1 MITES
6 TGIVFL
12 GPPEYYAN
20 KNLKIRNKF
29 TGTGRPYSTAEPPP
43 VFWVLKRTTVQ
54 RAMSSSEGNNT
65 PSPSS
70 VASSSQQPPALPSSS
85 SSSQLQ
91 LATGKNAVKRESP
104 QLKVENLARA
114 SFCSTPKPLAP
125 PTSISEW
132 QLLAV
137 LQRANLVQYY
147 DMFIS
152 QGGDDINQIMQC
164 DEGEF
169 LEIMSLVGM
178 LSKPLHVR
186 RLQRAL
192 TEFSKDQTSFNLAA
206 IQHIGPPPVSPYAL
220 SGPDMSFLMP
230 GFAATLSNLSSTS
243 PGLPSTSTETT
254 SPQNGNATHNS
265 VPLAIELSAAVLG
278 TMATSVTISSGGNTG
293 ATDFGTTSTVPGGT
307 ANVVRGEFLPAF
319 GQGPVTGEEKERSS
333 SPVSVG
339 GDFVSL
345 GDYDPSTALCDSP
358 VLSDAQIRRLSSCAM
373 AICQKIPRLPPKL
386 VQNKKRVSKEVLD
399 LLSASA
405 DTPNRLAE
413 YRKYSAI
420 YGRFDAK
427 RKPDKGLSFHE
438 VSVNEAAAQLCLIMP
453 SLLTRRDELFPLARQ
468 VVKDAGYHYAK
479 ASRKRGFDVVD
490 SHSPQS
496 SPTQSPCPGDDND
509 PETDNVF
516 STTKQS
522 EEKRKKSDSV

>member
-1 MITES
+1 
-6 TGIVFL
+6 
-12 GPPEYYAN
+12 
-20 KNLKIRNKF
+20 
-29 TGTGRPYSTAEPPP
+29 
-43 VFWVLKRTTVQ
+43 
-54 RAMSSSEGNNT
+54 MSSSDGNNT

-91 LATGKNAVKRESP
+91 LTTTKNTVKRESP
-104 QLKVENLARA
+104 QLKVENPLRA
-114 SFCSTPKPLAP
+114 SFYSTPKPLAP

-206 IQHIGPPPVSPYAL
+206 IQQIGPPPVSPYAL

-243 PGLPSTSTETT
+243 PGLASTSTETT

-278 TMATSVTISSGGNTG
+278 TMATSVTISSGGGVGGGSGGNAG
-293 ATDFGTTSTVPGGT
+293 SSTDFSCTGTVPGGT

-319 GQGPVTGEEKERSS
+319 GPGPVAGEEKERSS

-496 SPTQSPCPGDDND
+496 SPTQSPCPGEDND
-509 PETDNVF
+509 AEADVF
-516 STTKQS
+516 STAKQS
-522 EEKRKKSDSV
+522 EEKRKKSESAQEKGTYLERWASSMLASQQSASNSPSGTQ

>member
-1 MITES
+1 
-6 TGIVFL
+6 
-12 GPPEYYAN
+12 
-20 KNLKIRNKF
+20 
-29 TGTGRPYSTAEPPP
+29 
-43 VFWVLKRTTVQ
+43 
-54 RAMSSSEGNNT
+54 MSSSEGNNT

-91 LATGKNAVKRESP
+91 LATGKTTVKRESP

-114 SFCSTPKPLAP
+114 STPKPLAP

-230 GFAATLSNLSSTS
+230 G
-243 PGLPSTSTETT
+243 
-254 SPQNGNATHNS
+254 
-265 VPLAIELSAAVLG
+265 
-278 TMATSVTISSGGNTG
+278 
-293 ATDFGTTSTVPGGT
+293 
-307 ANVVRGEFLPAF
+307 
-319 GQGPVTGEEKERSS
+319 
-333 SPVSVG
+333 
-339 GDFVSL
+339 
-345 GDYDPSTALCDSP
+345 TALCDSP

-386 VQNKKRVSKEVLD
+386 VQNKKRVSKNLHALKERFYFPGRQPFFREVLD

-427 RKPDKGLSFHE
+427 RKPDK
-438 VSVNEAAAQLCLIMP
+438 VSVTIDM
-453 SLLTRRDELFPLARQ
+453 
-468 VVKDAGYHYAK
+468 
-479 ASRKRGFDVVD
+479 
-490 SHSPQS
+490 
-496 SPTQSPCPGDDND
+496 
-509 PETDNVF
+509 
-516 STTKQS
+516 
-522 EEKRKKSDSV
+522 

>member
-1 MITES
+1 
-6 TGIVFL
+6 
-12 GPPEYYAN
+12 
-20 KNLKIRNKF
+20 
-29 TGTGRPYSTAEPPP
+29 
-43 VFWVLKRTTVQ
+43 
-54 RAMSSSEGNNT
+54 MSSSFSLSAIARLLNSIRLLPYNNT
-65 PSPSS
+65 HTTQSLLTFR
-70 VASSSQQPPALPSSS
+70 QNRL
-85 SSSQLQ
+85 LQ
-91 LATGKNAVKRESP
+91 SCFFHLICLTTSLSTADYR
-104 QLKVENLARA
+104 NLDFIGV
-114 SFCSTPKPLAP
+114 SLLSNPFSTPKTLTP

-192 TEFSKDQTSFNLAA
+192 TEFSKDQTTFNLAA

-220 SGPDMSFLMP
+220 GGPDMSFLMP
-230 GFAATLSNLSSTS
+230 GCLKMNLKTIAS
-243 PGLPSTSTETT
+243 
-254 SPQNGNATHNS
+254 
-265 VPLAIELSAAVLG
+265 
-278 TMATSVTISSGGNTG
+278 ATSVLEALPSHQQHLEEPQTWFAANFYRPSGKDRLTLPFCEKSESKCSRRSEMLIFNTI
-293 ATDFGTTSTVPGGT
+293 TV
-307 ANVVRGEFLPAF
+307 FLF
-319 GQGPVTGEEKERSS
+319 RSS
-333 SPVSVG
+333 SPLSIG

-345 GDYDPSTALCDSP
+345 GDYDPNTALCDSP
-358 VLSDAQIRRLSSCAM
+358 VLSDAQIRRLSTCAM

-386 VQNKKRVSKEVLD
+386 IQNKKRVSKEVLD

-405 DTPNRLAE
+405 DTPNRLAD

-468 VVKDAGYHYAK
+468 PLSHPLCGYQHFLCWIRF
-479 ASRKRGFDVVD
+479 ASTYR
-490 SHSPQS
+490 PES
-496 SPTQSPCPGDDND
+496 SSN
-509 PETDNVF
+509 N
-516 STTKQS
+516 SLIIS
-522 EEKRKKSDSV
+522 AAA